1 MVESMKVK
9 CLGNLVRL
17 ADRIS
22 QVSVRSSDANDRQQF
37 RFVTDLRAG
46 IDHNGREVLE
56 EKINVR
62 TATSGST

>member
-9 CLGNLVRL
+9 CLGNLEGL

-46 IDHNGREVLE
+46 IDHNG
-56 EKINVR
+56 
-62 TATSGST
+62 